1 MEKNQN
7 ENKEEVHE
15 QIRSE
20 MNVVSTAT
28 ASGQWE
34 VKPMTVG
41 QEKKNQF
48 FYGRGK
54 LLLTGEYIVLDGA
67 QSLAVPLKVGQ
78 SMSVSYSPSFEPVL
92 HWKSFDVEGKLW
104 LEAKFEFWR
113 FNILDE
119 NPAPEVLDLQ
129 TILRQAR
136 KQNSHFLRDEVD
148 VNVET
153 HLGFPLNWGLGSS
166 STLIYNVAQWAYV
179 SPFELQFKTMGG
191 SGYDVACAQCDGPI
205 LYTKNNSG
213 PHWSPTL
220 FSPVFKDKL
229 YFIYLGQKQ
238 NSRKAVAR
246 YSECKE
252 RVDQQLIQ
260 EITEIT
266 KLMAECQ
273 DFKFFEGL
281 LTRHEALIGHVLG
294 VPPIKAKSFSDY
306 WGEVKSLGAWG
317 GDFALVTSDRSEE
330 ETQAYFTTKGIDVFL
345 HYTDLVHFEGD
356 HDQVKGE
363 NELYH

>member
-1 MEKNQN
+1 MENRDQ
-7 ENKEEVHE
+7 
-15 QIRSE
+15 SLL
-20 MNVVSTAT
+20 NVVSHTSENDT
-28 ASGQWE
+28 WE

-54 LLLTGEYIVLDGA
+54 LLLTGEYLVLDGA

-92 HWKSFDVEGKLW
+92 HWKSFDVEGNLW
-104 LEAKFEFWR
+104 LEGKFEFWR

-119 NPAPEVLDLQ
+119 NPAPELIELQ
-129 TILRQAR
+129 KILRQAR

-166 STLIYNVAQWAYV
+166 STLIYNIAQWAYV

-191 SGYDVACAQCDGPI
+191 SGYDVACAQCEGPI
-205 LYTKNNSG
+205 LYTKNSTG

-220 FSPVFKDKL
+220 FSPIFKNQL

-238 NSRKAVAR
+238 NSRQAVAR

-252 RVDQQLIQ
+252 RVTPELIQ
-260 EITEIT
+260 EISEIT
-266 KLMAECQ
+266 KTMAECQ
-273 DFKFFEGL
+273 DFAVFEDL
-281 LTRHEALIGHVLG
+281 CARHETLVGHVLG
-294 VPPIKAKSFSDY
+294 EPTLKNKLFSDY

-317 GDFALVTSDRSEE
+317 GDFALVTSHLDEQA
-330 ETQAYFTTKGIDVFL
+330 TQEYFKSKGIDVFL

-356 HDQVKGE
+356 ADQVKGE
-363 NELYH
+363 DELFH

>member
-1 MEKNQN
+1 MENQDQS
-7 ENKEEVHE
+7 K
-15 QIRSE
+15 
-20 MNVVSTAT
+20 MNVITSK
-28 ASGQWE
+28 SELGSWE
-34 VKPMTVG
+34 VKPMTIG
-41 QEKKNQF
+41 QDKKNQYF
-48 FYGRGK
+48 FGRGK
-54 LLLTGEYIVLDGA
+54 LLLTGEYLVLDGA

-78 SMSVSYSPSFEPVL
+78 SMSVAYSPSFEPVL

-104 LEAKFEFWR
+104 LEARFEFWR

-119 NPAPEVLDLQ
+119 NPAPEVFELQ
-129 TILRQAR
+129 KILRQAR
-136 KQNSHFLRDEVD
+136 KQNSHFLRDDVD

-166 STLIYNVAQWAYV
+166 STLIYNIAQWAYV

-220 FSPVFKDKL
+220 FSPIFKNQL

-238 NSRKAVAR
+238 NSRQAVAK

-252 RVDQQLIQ
+252 RVTTELLQ
-260 EITEIT
+260 EVTEIT
-266 KLMAECQ
+266 KRMSECT
-273 DFKFFEGL
+273 DFNIFEKL
-281 LTRHEALIGHVLG
+281 CSRHEELIGFVLG
-294 VPPIKAKSFSDY
+294 EAPLKAKLFQDY

-317 GDFALVTSDRSEE
+317 GDFALVTSHLDEAA
-330 ETQAYFTTKGIDVFL
+330 TQEYFKNKGIDVFL
-345 HYTDLVHFEGD
+345 HYSDLVHFEGD
-356 HDQVKGE
+356 TEIVKGE
-363 NELYH
+363 DELYH